1 MKSIFLMAF
10 SCIFCYYVNAT
21 SIIPPKNIGELIK
34 STKYITIARL
44 ASSDQI
50 ETNGK
55 TYTKFNFK
63 IVQNINNSPDL
74 KNEFSIINFSFSFKG
89 GSFKA
94 SSDLEFQKDQ
104 EYLFFLNKKGEHFIP
119 VTLDFGIFEVKKYK
133 GKEYFVPR
141 EHYLDVAQ
149 IGNSTLLKLPIYEK
163 NNLIKKIHSF
173 ISNYEVWDDK
183 IAEGISLSSFYTDQ
197 RAAPSHCNFLTFQ
210 SKPFRWIGFPNNT
223 VNIRYAA
230 SGDNTHLTAIAD
242 TKNAITETKN
252 AYSGINVTDAG
263 THNYNPSCI
272 GGSSLTD
279 EYINFINSSYNSYRN
294 ILIIY
299 NDPCNELADLINC
312 TGIVAISGVF
322 AISTHVYDGSLW
334 NTASYGYLLM
344 NNNVGPC
351 VNSYLY
357 KLIVEHELSHSLGF
371 DHITSSTANMNPYC
385 CYTINSLDIACVN
398 YSYSPIVL
406 PLEIESFSINQ
417 VENNNQ
423 LNWKIH
429 SQFDYALELESATEN
444 KIFKTIFSSNSAP
457 TVNTYIDNNEN
468 NTKYYRLKLT
478 TQDKTTYSQILISK
492 VNNKTNFFH
501 KSNRVVVLEADRDLN
516 MDDFNII
523 SIDGS
528 VVNNQMNIIQTN
540 KNTLEISF
548 HTIPGIYLIYSK
560 RLQFFQ
566 KVFITD

>member
-1 MKSIFLMAF
+1 
-10 SCIFCYYVNAT
+10 
-21 SIIPPKNIGELIK
+21 
-34 STKYITIARL
+34 
-44 ASSDQI
+44 
-50 ETNGK
+50 
-55 TYTKFNFK
+55 
-63 IVQNINNSPDL
+63 
-74 KNEFSIINFSFSFKG
+74 
-89 GSFKA
+89 
-94 SSDLEFQKDQ
+94 
-104 EYLFFLNKKGEHFIP
+104 
-119 VTLDFGIFEVKKYK
+119 
-133 GKEYFVPR
+133 
-141 EHYLDVAQ
+141 
-149 IGNSTLLKLPIYEK
+149 
-163 NNLIKKIHSF
+163 
-173 ISNYEVWDDK
+173 
-183 IAEGISLSSFYTDQ
+183 
-197 RAAPSHCNFLTFQ
+197 
-210 SKPFRWIGFPNNT
+210 
-223 VNIRYAA
+223 
-230 SGDNTHLTAIAD
+230 
-242 TKNAITETKN
+242 
-252 AYSGINVTDAG
+252 
-263 THNYNPSCI
+263 
-272 GGSSLTD
+272 
-279 EYINFINSSYNSYRN
+279 
-294 ILIIY
+294 LIIY

-417 VENNNQ
+417 IENNNR

-429 SQFDYALELESATEN
+429 SQFDYVLELESATDN

-457 TVNTYIDNNEN
+457 LLNTYVDNNEN
-468 NTKYYRLKLT
+468 ITKYYRLKLT

-501 KSNRVVVLEADRDLN
+501 KSNHVVVLEADRDLN
-516 MDDFNII
+516 IDDFNII

-528 VVNNQMNIIQTN
+528 VVKNQMNIIQTN

-548 HTIPGIYLIYSK
+548 NTIPGIYLIYSK
-560 RLQFFQ
+560 RLQLFQ